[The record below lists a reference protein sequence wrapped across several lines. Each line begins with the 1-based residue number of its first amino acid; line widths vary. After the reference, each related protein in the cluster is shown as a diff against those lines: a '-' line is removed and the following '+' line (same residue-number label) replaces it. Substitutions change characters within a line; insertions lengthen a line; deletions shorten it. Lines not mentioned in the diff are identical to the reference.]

1 MKALAAALAA
11 YRAFL
16 NQESDAC
23 TARIARLEAAQ
34 RWDEANLEK
43 VRRNITGV
51 FSALLSA
58 DEAYLQKAGQ
68 PTLDVFCERFCPRF
82 ESLSAAWHAHLSA
95 ARAHGDLQT
104 QLAEE
109 TKLVTANRL
118 WQAFQKA
125 KEAAQ

>member
-1 MKALAAALAA
+1 MEALATALAA

-16 NQESDAC
+16 KQEGDAC
-23 TARIARLEAAQ
+23 SARVAQLEAAQ
-34 RWDEANLEK
+34 RWAEANLEK

-51 FSALLSA
+51 FSALLTA

-68 PTLDVFCERFCPRF
+68 PTLDAFCERFCPRF
-82 ESLSAAWHAHLSA
+82 ESLSAAWRAHLSA
-95 ARAHGDLQT
+95 ASAHGDLQT
-104 QLAEE
+104 QLVEE

-118 WQAFQKA
+118 WEAFQKA